1 MKRLAIAAVG
11 LALVVA
17 MGGSTRGAAQSP
29 LPPAIVSQA
38 CSVAYP
44 GSIAVTFSWPET
56 PSALQ
61 TWLDLSLFDSGFASG
76 TFVGVGPLTPETVWF
91 EWDGLLPGR
100 THYIRLNTLTP
111 TGWLASPTAA
121 FTTGVCAKPT
131 ASGGSVSQ
139 SCDEWG
145 YSHAA
150 FSWVPGGGDSQWL
163 DLATDPEWVSDDM
176 WMAYGPFS
184 PQTAFHEMVILPGY
198 TYWWRINTHSAAGWS
213 PSPVWTFVAPATCA
227 PGPAAP
233 PPQNPPPISVPPRI
247 DTSHLEWVYLYD
259 DLEDYRLIIVRA
271 TGEVRLLEYG
281 IGCISIWRYEGRNIL
296 IYSPG
301 IFAGIGS
308 KIMLP
313 DEDQECRIWG
323 SEYLP

>member
-17 MGGSTRGAAQSP
+17 MGGSTRGATQSP
-29 LPPAIVSQA
+29 PPPAIVSQA

-56 PSALQ
+56 PGALQ
-61 TWLDLSLFDSGFASG
+61 TWLDLSLFDNGFASD
-76 TFVGVGPLTPETVWF
+76 TFVGVGPLTPETLWF

-100 THYIRLNTLTP
+100 THYIRVNTLTP

-139 SCDEWG
+139 SCSEWG
-145 YSHAA
+145 YLHAA
-150 FSWVPGGGDSQWL
+150 FSWISGGGDSQWL
-163 DLATDPEWVSDDM
+163 DLATDPEWISYDM

-184 PQTAFHEMVILPGY
+184 PQTALHEMVILPGY

-213 PSPVWTFVAPATCA
+213 PSPVWTFVAPASCA

-233 PPQNPPPISVPPRI
+233 PPISVPPRHGWPPPYPI
-247 DTSHLEWVYLYD
+247 DRDRCAMALYD
-259 DLEDYRLIIVRA
+259 WAQSYYLSPSAELQIEMYCGESPEVYVKGSTFPLSADRCAIALYDWAESGFLSPASVDVDLF
-271 TGEVRLLEYG
+271 
-281 IGCISIWRYEGRNIL
+281 C
-296 IYSPG
+296 
-301 IFAGIGS
+301 
-308 KIMLP
+308 
-313 DEDQECRIWG
+313 
-323 SEYLP
+323 